1 MTVLMGFHPP
11 AEPSNITVPDTP
23 GRPLTPSHACGPDS
37 LNASMAAVEF

>member
-11 AEPSNITVPDTP
+11 TGPSNITVPDTP
-23 GRPLTPSHACGPDS
+23 GRPSHACGPDS